1 MPQFRQILTD
11 AHFRTVAVV
20 LQDDLVRDIKGALYL
35 LWGGVLFV
43 LVIGCVN
50 LANLMMVRSG
60 QPVARDGDA
69 LRHRR
74 RAGPSRHD
82 NC

>member
-1 MPQFRQILTD
+1 ML
-11 AHFRTVAVV
+11 

-50 LANLMMVRSG
+50 LANLMIVRSASRY
-60 QPVARDGDA
+60 ARNGDA
-69 LRHRR
+69 SRDRR
-74 RAGPSRHD
+74 EMSAGSHASS
-82 NC
+82 